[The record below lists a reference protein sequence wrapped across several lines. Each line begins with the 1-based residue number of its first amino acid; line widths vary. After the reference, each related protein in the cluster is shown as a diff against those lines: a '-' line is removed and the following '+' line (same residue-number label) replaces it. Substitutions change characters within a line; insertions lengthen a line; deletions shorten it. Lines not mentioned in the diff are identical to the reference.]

1 MTSTNMF
8 APRLMLD
15 KKRRMTE
22 EELGR
27 VTNELNLIKK
37 KNAARMMDLAKKA
50 HDTLTEMEEIER
62 QMDTEAKKIH
72 EDYTTE
78 IRDFKLT
85 FAHMYKKDME
95 NSEEHHTT
103 FEKCLCF
110 VQNVMIEAEATP
122 GKEEEAAELA

>member
-85 FAHMYKKDME
+85 FAHMYKKDIE
-95 NSEEHHTT
+95 NSEEHHTD
-103 FEKCLCF
+103 FEKCLKF
-110 VQNVMIEAEATP
+110 VKEIKDGAEEMTP
-122 GKEEEAAELA
+122 GKDE